1 MILCLD
7 AGNSRLK
14 AGLWDG
20 GEWVR
25 RDAIDYTGFDAWTT
39 TLPLGIHQ
47 VVACNV
53 AGTEIAQRIDAL
65 AGKLASRLDWLR
77 SSVEACNVR
86 SGYRQPQQLGA
97 DRWAALIAA
106 RGRQLAAGGA
116 ELLEGRALLVVMA
129 GTATTIDGLDANGFF
144 RGGLILP
151 GISLM
156 RQALAQGTAQL
167 PRASGDF
174 NDWPTDTEAAIVSGS
189 VDATA
194 GAIERMQRRLS
205 ALSAAPVHCLLG
217 GGAAGALRAQLDL
230 PLTPVPDL
238 VLEGLL
244 CFAQAPRDE

>member
-14 AGLWDG
+14 AGLWEHA
-20 GEWVR
+20 EWVR
-25 RDAIDYTGFDAWTT
+25 REAVDYADFDAWASS
-39 TLPLGIHQ
+39 LPADIRR

-53 AGTEIAQRIDAL
+53 AGAEIAQRIGAL
-65 AGKLASRLDWLR
+65 SEALASRMDWLR
-77 SSVEACNVR
+77 SDAEACDVR
-86 SGYRQPQQLGA
+86 SGYSQPEQLGA

-106 RGRQLAAGGA
+106 RGRQLHVGGGLAGNA
-116 ELLEGRALLVVMA
+116 MVVVMA
-129 GTATTIDGLDANGFF
+129 GTATTIDGLDADGYF

-167 PRASGDF
+167 PHASGDF
-174 NDWPTDTEAAIVSGS
+174 SAWPTDTAAAIVSGS
-189 VDATA
+189 LDATA

-217 GGAAGALRAQLDL
+217 GGAADALRERLEL
-230 PLTPVPDL
+230 PLTPAPDL

-244 CFAQAPRDE
+244 RFAQAPRDE